1 MPDKKLETI
10 INNVPGIMFKA
21 ECLKLHMLARHSED
35 NILEIGAYKG
45 RSTCCIASATKHNL
59 YSMDLWDLRNADFK
73 PSKKVISRGYFL
85 TDTYKQFLNNVSLF
99 SLKNVISV
107 KGDSKEIGKIWKIS
121 LGMLFI
127 DGDHTYDGF
136 LSDYSLFAKHVISG
150 GFLAVHDY
158 VIKPVATVIEE
169 VIKPSGL
176 WESFELTDS
185 LWSAKRI

>member
-10 INNVPGIMFKA
+10 INNVSGIMSES
-21 ECLKLHMLARHSED
+21 ECLKLNNLARHSED
-35 NILEIGAYKG
+35 DILEIGAYKG
-45 RSTCCIASATKHNL
+45 RSTCCIASGTKHNL

-73 PSKKVISRGYFL
+73 PSKKVTSRGYFL
-85 TDTYKQFLNNVSLF
+85 TDTYKQFLDNISLF
-99 SLKNVISV
+99 SLRNVISI
-107 KGDSKEIGKIWKIS
+107 KGDSKEIGKIWRIN

-127 DGDHTYDGF
+127 DGDHTYEGF
-136 LSDYSLFAKHVISG
+136 LSDYSLFSKYVISG